1 MTKKIKKT
9 DKDLKFSK
17 PTKVTKKARPP
28 KVELV
33 TFTMRATIPTAMYAN
48 LLPEITVKA
57 KTLDK
62 AVAFVMP
69 TIEDLIKKYQEDP
82 RDGRPAKMF
91 RQDFPLPDPKVEVID
106 LSKTV
111 GTPATAPTIPV
122 KAPVTGAPTAPTPLH
137 TPVYEKAKSAVVNA
151 MSIEALEMIKNQI
164 GVSVKLTDTEKKA
177 LLEAVVPARE
187 VELNNK

>member
-1 MTKKIKKT
+1 MTKKKVT
-9 DKDLKFSK
+9 DKLD
-17 PTKVTKKARPP
+17 VTKKEVKKMNTP

-57 KTLDK
+57 KTLDE

-69 TIEDLIKKYQEDP
+69 AIEDLIKKYQEDS

-91 RQDFPLPDPKVEVID
+91 RQDFPLPDPKVEVVD

-111 GTPATAPTIPV
+111 GTPATAPIIPEKV
-122 KAPVTGAPTAPTPLH
+122 PVTGAPTAPTPLH
-137 TPVYEKAKSAVVNA
+137 TPAYEKAKSAVVNA
-151 MSIEALEMIKNQI
+151 MSIEALEVIKNQI
-164 GVSVKLTDTEKKA
+164 GVSVKLTDTEKKT
-177 LLEAVVPARE
+177 LLETVVPARE

>member
-1 MTKKIKKT
+1 MEKKIVKEKKVVV
-9 DKDLKFSK
+9 KV
-17 PTKVTKKARPP
+17 PTP

-57 KTLDK
+57 KTLDE

-69 TIEDLIKKYQEDP
+69 TIEDLIKKYQEDS

-91 RQDFPLPDPKVEVID
+91 RQDFPLPAPKVEVID
-106 LSKTV
+106 MSKTT
-111 GTPATAPTIPV
+111 GTVPTNT
-122 KAPVTGAPTAPTPLH
+122 VTVTPTATPLH
-137 TPVYEKAKSAVVNA
+137 TPAYEKAKSAVVSA
-151 MSIEALEMIKNQI
+151 MSIEALEVIKNQI